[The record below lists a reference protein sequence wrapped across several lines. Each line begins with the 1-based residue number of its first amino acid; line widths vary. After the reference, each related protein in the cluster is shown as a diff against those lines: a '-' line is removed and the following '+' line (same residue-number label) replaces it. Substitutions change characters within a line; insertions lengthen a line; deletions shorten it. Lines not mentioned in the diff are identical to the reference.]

1 MVDHSNVAKTRMS
14 KIDTGLAKNSGVLR
28 YAQAKKLSG
37 IGYPNSNMLADLIF
51 ELHISYHLLI
61 GHASASQK

>member
-1 MVDHSNVAKTRMS
+1 MD
-14 KIDTGLAKNSGVLR
+14 ICLAKNSGVLR
-28 YAQAKKLSG
+28 YAQAKTLSG